1 MILEYIGLE
10 KMSKFLYN
18 NSIATKGGMRV
29 ADSNITKRALAS
41 ALKEL
46 MTEEPFSKIS
56 VTDICERCGMNRKS
70 FYYHFKDKYDLVNWI
85 FDSEFLLLVRD
96 NSAKTSWELFDVL
109 CHYLYDNR
117 KFYKPALQIEGQN
130 SFSDHFREMLRVT
143 LRSSFSGLLDEYED
157 FQLNFYADAL
167 VCTIERWLTS
177 KKCDTPDEFLKKVGS
192 CARSFSKISDKVL
205 PPEK

>member
-1 MILEYIGLE
+1 M
-10 KMSKFLYN
+10 
-18 NSIATKGGMRV
+18 

-85 FDSEFLLLVRD
+85 FDSEFLLIVRD
-96 NSAKTSWELFDVL
+96 NSAKTSWELFDAL

-130 SFSDHFREMLRVT
+130 SFSDHFREMLRVS
-143 LRSSFSGLLDEYED
+143 LRSSLGLLGEYED
-157 FQLNFYADAL
+157 FQLNFYSDAL

-177 KKCDTPDEFLKKVGS
+177 KKCDAPDEFLKKIAS
-192 CARSFSKISDKVL
+192 CANGFRKVSSS
-205 PPEK
+205 

>member
-1 MILEYIGLE
+1 M
-10 KMSKFLYN
+10 
-18 NSIATKGGMRV
+18 

-143 LRSSFSGLLDEYED
+143 LRSSFSGFLDEYED

-167 VCTIERWLTS
+167 VYTIERWLTS
-177 KKCDTPDEFLKKVGS
+177 KKCDTPDEFLKKIGS
-192 CARSFSKISDKVL
+192 CARSFSKISDKIP
-205 PPEK
+205 PPEN

>member
-1 MILEYIGLE
+1 M
-10 KMSKFLYN
+10 
-18 NSIATKGGMRV
+18 

-46 MTEEPFSKIS
+46 MAEEPFSKIS

-96 NSAKTSWELFDVL
+96 NSAVSSWELFDVL

-117 KFYKPALQIEGQN
+117 KFYKSALKIEGQN
-130 SFSDHFREMLRVT
+130 SFSDHFREMLRVA
-143 LRSSFSGLLDEYED
+143 LRSNLSGLLDEYED
-157 FQLNFYADAL
+157 FQLNFYADAI
-167 VCTIERWLTS
+167 VCTIERWLTA
-177 KKCDTPDEFLKKVGS
+177 KKCAPPEEFMKMISS

-205 PPEK
+205 PSEE